1 MKEITYM
8 TFLELANKRYSAR
21 KYKDQPIEKEKLDQ
35 VLEAGRIA
43 PTAKNNQPV
52 KIYVLQSKEA
62 LEKISTLTPC
72 AFNAPCVLMFA
83 YDETLEWTHPDEE
96 GIHSGVEDCSIVAS
110 HVMLEATDLGLET
123 CWVNRFPNTKTAQA
137 FQLSDTMKPVL
148 LMPIGYADDEPSI
161 RHTQR
166 KDMKEIVE
174 YL

>member
-1 MKEITYM
+1 
-8 TFLELANKRYSAR
+8 
-21 KYKDQPIEKEKLDQ
+21 
-35 VLEAGRIA
+35 
-43 PTAKNNQPV
+43 
-52 KIYVLQSKEA
+52 
-62 LEKISTLTPC
+62 
-72 AFNAPCVLMFA
+72 MFA
-83 YDETLEWTHPDEE
+83 YDKTLEWTHPDEE
-96 GIHSGVEDCSIVAS
+96 GIHSGVEDCSIVAA

-137 FQLSDTMKPVL
+137 FQLPDTMKPVL